1 MDRIIKGVCFDKKA
15 WVSLIDVTEG
25 ARKGPQT
32 HDMSPLAAACY
43 ARALTVGAYINAN
56 LKNKSDRFNLIIE
69 GNGVI
74 GKIYIASEDGDLKGF
89 VEEPHADL
97 PLNNGKLDVENAV
110 GSVGEIIVVKDLGLK
125 EPYIGRSNLVSGNI
139 ADDYAEYL
147 LKSEGIHSAVALSE
161 YITKDGI
168 QAAGGIIVEA
178 LPDAGEDVI
187 FILEDVMTYFTSLS
201 KMMTERSMEDIADF
215 YFGHLKAEIF
225 PAEPITYGCHCD
237 KKIVGIVRSLG
248 KKEAE
253 DIVREQGA
261 LEVSCDYCGR
271 KYRFDEK
278 AIDAL
283 FKNGKDN

>member
-1 MDRIIKGVCFDKKA
+1 MCFDKKA
-15 WVSLIDVTEG
+15 RVSLIDVTEG
-25 ARKGPQT
+25 ARKGTQT

-69 GNGVI
+69 GNG
-74 GKIYIASEDGDLKGF
+74 
-89 VEEPHADL
+89 
-97 PLNNGKLDVENAV
+97 VENAV

-253 DIVREQGA
+253 DIVREQGS

-283 FKNGKDN
+283 FNNGKDN

>member
-15 WVSLIDVTEG
+15 RVSLIDVTEG
-25 ARKGPQT
+25 ARKGTQT

-56 LKNKSDRFNLIIE
+56 LKSKSDRFNLIIE

-110 GSVGEIIVVKDLGLK
+110 GSFGEIIVVKDLGLK

-168 QAAGGIIVEA
+168 QAAGA
-178 LPDAGEDVI
+178 
-187 FILEDVMTYFTSLS
+187 YFTSLS